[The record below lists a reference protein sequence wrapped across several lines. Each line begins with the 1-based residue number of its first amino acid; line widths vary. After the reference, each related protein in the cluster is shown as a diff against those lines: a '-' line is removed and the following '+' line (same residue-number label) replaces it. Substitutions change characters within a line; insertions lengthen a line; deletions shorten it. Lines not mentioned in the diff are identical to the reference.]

1 MEYKCS
7 ECGQTKMFTK
17 QNGTQTGLYC
27 SNCGKWQKWLG
38 KSELRAFEN
47 SQQELKQL
55 AESIPLQA
63 AESKLSASRSPA
75 LFNTTWLGAKHQA
88 MLLPIN
94 IGTLCCFKHNGYI
107 YFGHLAGRVVDDF
120 EQMSFTYVLKC
131 DDRYFFSKE
140 CIEKPSHVH
149 TAHEAEQYWNTL
161 SNQESE
167 D

>member
-1 MEYKCS
+1 MEYRCS
-7 ECGQTKMFTK
+7 GCGQTEMFTK
-17 QNGTQTGLYC
+17 KQGTQVGLYC

-38 KSELRAFEN
+38 KSELRAFRH
-47 SQQELKQL
+47 SQNELKAS
-55 AESIPLQA
+55 AESLTIRP
-63 AESKLSASRSPA
+63 SKQHSDIKIPA
-75 LFNTTWLGAKHQA
+75 LFSTEQFGARYQA
-88 MLLPIN
+88 ILSPVN

-107 YFGHLAGRVVDDF
+107 YFGYLAGIVVDDF

-140 CIEKPSHVH
+140 CIEKPPHIH
-149 TAHEAEQYWNTL
+149 TAHEAEEYWNTL